1 DAPYGLVGSGIR
13 SQASCDRLRELPVS
27 ARYAII
33 VEAFPATLVAFIRHF
48 VKLFW

>member
-1 DAPYGLVGSGIR
+1 APGIR

-27 ARYAII
+27 ARDAII
-33 VEAFPATLVAFIRHF
+33 GEVFPATLVEFIRHF